1 MTEEAIKQN
10 ITNAFGAPPP
20 SQQLVER
27 TVQRGL
33 AIENGRAAERALAAG
48 TELTRA
54 EVVRYTA
61 QGVVGRVMLNQ
72 RMPAGVTAA
81 EMAQSLAENE
91 KFASAV
97 PQSPEKALSQ
107 VRSGSLI
114 KKTAEPAKTPNTPEH
129 EKTRSVGADELSL

>member
-27 TVQRGL
+27 TVQRGM
-33 AIENGRAAERALAAG
+33 AIENGRAAEKELAAG
-48 TELTRA
+48 AELTRD

-61 QGVVGRVMLNQ
+61 QSVVGRVMLNQ

-91 KFASAV
+91 KFASSV

-114 KKTAEPAKTPNTPEH
+114 KKAAEPAKQKSTPEH
-129 EKTRSVGADELSL
+129 AKNRSLGADELSL

>member
-33 AIENGRAAERALAAG
+33 AIENGRAAEKELAAG
-48 TELTRA
+48 AELTRD

-61 QGVVGRVMLNQ
+61 QSVVGRVMLNQ